1 MSIIH
6 TVNVYNICLA
16 NIIKPIDYLHLK
28 GRNNQDVLFYIILQ
42 SEGGSFW
49 QIIPTLDP

>member
-16 NIIKPIDYLHLK
+16 NIMKSIDYLHLK
-28 GRNNQDVLFYIILQ
+28 GRNRQDILFSPILQ
-42 SEGGSFW
+42 AEGGSFW
-49 QIIPTLDP
+49 